1 MLPAAALVLLFPWSV
16 SCGPRPDRPASTPA
30 TPPAAADRSTPPA
43 VTSST
48 VGTGTGA
55 GTGTTAGTGAG
66 STQVADPVRV
76 RIPAIAVSAPVVPLS
91 LDGGGR
97 LQAPDGFSETGWNAA
112 GPEPGETGT
121 AVIAGHVDSRT
132 GPAVFFRLRDL
143 APGDRV
149 EVERADGSSVVFVVR
164 RLARLPKDAVPADVY
179 GSTGAPALR
188 LITCGGVFD
197 QARSSYRD
205 NVVVFADLA

>member
-1 MLPAAALVLLFPWSV
+1 MLLLPWSL
-16 SCGPRPDRPASTPA
+16 SCGPRPDQRAPAPA
-30 TPPAAADRSTPPA
+30 TPNPVTATATDRSSLPAAAA
-43 VTSST
+43 AST
-48 VGTGTGA
+48 VGPGTA
-55 GTGTTAGTGAG
+55 AGTGAG
-66 STQVADPVRV
+66 SAQVADPVRV
-76 RIPAIAVSAPVVPLS
+76 RIPTIGVSAPVVALS

-97 LQAPDGFSETGWNAA
+97 LRAPDGFSETGWNAA

-143 APGDRV
+143 VPGDRV
-149 EVERADGSSVVFVVR
+149 EVRRADGSSVTFVVR
-164 RLARLPKDAVPADVY
+164 RLARFPKDAVPAADVY

-205 NVVVFADLA
+205 NVVVFADLV

>member
-1 MLPAAALVLLFPWSV
+1 M
-16 SCGPRPDRPASTPA
+16 
-30 TPPAAADRSTPPA
+30 
-43 VTSST
+43 
-48 VGTGTGA
+48 GTGTGA

-132 GPAVFFRLRDL
+132 GPAVFFRLREL
-143 APGDRV
+143 AAGDRV
-149 EVERADGSSVVFVVR
+149 EVDRADGSSAVFVVR